1 LWRRKRERVVIW
13 GPPGSLFPLVS
24 KAEAA
29 LMQSWLIV
37 GVRQAVDART
47 LGMDKET
54 SRAGADADADAA
66 DAPPTPRARTRAKPT
81 PPISPPLPLPTQNTK
96 QNIKAGGHHHHP
108 ADTVTYAGLALP
120 RRSALQ
126 YAVGKTVG
134 AACWFWV
141 FFMLY
146 NEWDHKVK
154 GLPAI
159 FEAEGLDED
168 DHHGEHH

>member
-1 LWRRKRERVVIW
+1 
-13 GPPGSLFPLVS
+13 
-24 KAEAA
+24 
-29 LMQSWLIV
+29 M
-37 GVRQAVDART
+37 
-47 LGMDKET
+47 
-54 SRAGADADADAA
+54 
-66 DAPPTPRARTRAKPT
+66 T
-81 PPISPPLPLPTQNTK
+81 PPRSLPQPPSPTHTT
-96 QNIKAGGHHHHP
+96 GGHHHA

-159 FEAEGLDED
+159 FEAEGFDEEEEGGG
-168 DHHGEHH
+168 GEHHH